1 MREGWRKA
9 EAGALGSPKELT
21 DRMLAK
27 QLCMAGPDR
36 CAWCESQC
44 AYGREYIRRRERR
57 NGATIRMIIKA
68 AKEQKE
74 MLDGLIELCQK
85 ALEETDE

>member
-1 MREGWRKA
+1 MKAGQKA
-9 EAGALGSPKELT
+9 EAGALRSPKELT

-44 AYGREYIRRRERR
+44 AYGREYIRRREQRR
-57 NGATIRMIIKA
+57 EAAIQMIIKMA
-68 AKEQKE
+68 NEHKET
-74 MLDGLIELCQK
+74 LD
-85 ALEETDE
+85 

>member
-1 MREGWRKA
+1 MKAGQKA

-21 DRMLAK
+21 DRVLAK

-57 NGATIRMIIKA
+57 KGAAIKMIIKM

-74 MLDGLIELCQK
+74 TLDGLIALCEK
-85 ALEETDE
+85 TLEEMDG